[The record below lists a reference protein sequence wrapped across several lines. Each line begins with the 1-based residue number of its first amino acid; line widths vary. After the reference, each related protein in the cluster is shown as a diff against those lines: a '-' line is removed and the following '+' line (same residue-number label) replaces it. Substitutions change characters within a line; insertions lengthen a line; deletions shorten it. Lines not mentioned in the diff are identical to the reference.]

1 MEVAAYA
8 AGVTALLRQV
18 NHQQRCLRIPSL
30 PGGIHTQ
37 PVRAYLQR
45 HPECDR
51 DDDAVRL
58 TKRLLSGHPCTDDLL
73 KFLAPLEDL
82 DRVAMVNALARALHS
97 QRHRGQ

>member
-1 MEVAAYA
+1 MAQCWTSV
-8 AGVTALLRQV
+8 
-18 NHQQRCLRIPSL
+18 
-30 PGGIHTQ
+30 
-37 PVRAYLQR
+37 PVLDDFS
-45 HPECDR
+45 CDR